1 MRGDSGSALITYT
14 NDNNDHDDDD
24 RRAIHTGIVSFSL
37 PCRMFGAPDV
47 YTRTSSYIDWINNVI
62 NNNNNGKKMI

>member
-1 MRGDSGSALITYT
+1 MRGDSGSALISYM
-14 NDNNDHDDDD
+14 NDNE

-47 YTRTSSYIDWINNVI
+47 YTRTSSYLEWIDNVI
-62 NNNNNGKKMI
+62 NNRKK